1 MPSTTSPRDGSRF
14 PFDHFPG
21 IIRMWNIG
29 CNRRYRNRSAT
40 AVRTGGKA
48 ALLHLRTHRTL
59 HRSVP
64 THSTTKVA
72 SLMITNEIRA
82 QIRRYFYAEH
92 WKIGTIA
99 TELSVHP
106 DAVRNAIESDRFKS
120 AQPLRASVADPYIGF
135 IRLTLEQHPQLC
147 ATRIYHM
154 VRDRGYGGSVV
165 QLRRTVARLRPQ
177 RREAFLQLQMFPG
190 EQSQV
195 DWAHFG
201 HVMVGRAKRA
211 LSCFVM
217 TLSYSRACIWSS
229 SSIKRWRTFCAD
241 TFMRLKSGPG
251 SPA

>member
-1 MPSTTSPRDGSRF
+1 MTHGGGSRRSGTPATKLSRRAVPRPVLHLFPLRPWTSLLQHHLPRNGQPATTAMRQHSPPTKPGRPARSSRPAAGVSASMPATTSPRDGSRDGSRF

-29 CNRRYRNRSAT
+29 CNRCCRNPSGT

-59 HRSVP
+59 YRSVP

-106 DAVRNAIESDRFKS
+106 DAVRNAIESNRFNRT
-120 AQPLRASVADPYIGF
+120 QLLRPCITDPY
-135 IRLTLEQHPQLC
+135 
-147 ATRIYHM
+147 
-154 VRDRGYGGSVV
+154 
-165 QLRRTVARLRPQ
+165 
-177 RREAFLQLQMFPG
+177 
-190 EQSQV
+190 
-195 DWAHFG
+195 
-201 HVMVGRAKRA
+201 
-211 LSCFVM
+211 
-217 TLSYSRACIWSS
+217 
-229 SSIKRWRTFCAD
+229 
-241 TFMRLKSGPG
+241 
-251 SPA
+251 